1 MNIDGFGT
9 ETVDRLLENNMIK
22 NFSDIYYLTKE
33 KICSLERMGEKS
45 AINLI
50 DSIINSKNQPFT
62 KYCTLWVLDMLER
75 QCQKNMQ
82 RS

>member
-33 KICSLERMGEKS
+33 KI
-45 AINLI
+45 LI
-50 DSIINSKNQPFT
+50 RKNGRKIRNKPYRFHNKFKESTFSQSV
-62 KYCTLWVLDMLER
+62 VLFGY
-75 QCQKNMQ
+75 
-82 RS
+82 